1 MPIPV
6 VMKSAFPTVPP
17 KPIYPLPLP
26 FDPQPY
32 PNENAPP
39 AIINFADIEEYPPPY
54 TGHPG
59 KIFSNNS
66 GFLPPGYLV
75 CDGSAISRT
84 DYAVLY
90 KIIGAYYGEGDGYS
104 TFNIP
109 QIENVENLNL
119 VYMIKY
125 LLCADELPSCPITSN
140 TPLPPSIN
148 LQVLP
153 FPFSYIPAVGTILNN
168 TLVYVP
174 NGYLACDGSAVAI
187 ETYNYLY
194 DMIGTY
200 YGKGDGETTF
210 NLPNLI
216 GPTDPPAKYIIRY
229 DVQIIPCVSVTPNL
243 QVSGLQ
249 LDLQG
254 VNIT

>member
-6 VMKSAFPTVPP
+6 VMNAVRPTAAPR
-17 KPIYPLPLP
+17 PIYPLELP
-26 FDPQPY
+26 FDPLPC
-32 PNENAPP
+32 PNENPPP
-39 AIINFADIEEYPPPY
+39 AVINMEDIVEYPPPH

-59 KIFSNNS
+59 KIFSNTS

-90 KIIGAYYGEGDGYS
+90 KIIGTYYGEGDGYS

-109 QIENVENLNL
+109 QLENMENLNL

-125 LLCADELPSCPITSN
+125 QLCADELPPCPVTIH
-140 TPLPPSIN
+140 TPLPPSTAMQI
-148 LQVLP
+148 LP
-153 FPFSYIPAVGTILNN
+153 FPLSYIPAVGTVLVN
-168 TLVYVP
+168 TLPYVP

-194 DMIGTY
+194 EMIGTY
-200 YGKGDGETTF
+200 YGSSSDETTF
-210 NLPNLI
+210 ILPNLI
-216 GPTDPPAKYIIRY
+216 TPTDPPAKYIIRY
-229 DVQIIPCVSVTPNL
+229 DVQIIPCVTVTPQL

>member
-6 VMKSAFPTVPP
+6 VMKSVIATVPP
-17 KPIYPLPLP
+17 RPMYPLELP
-26 FDPQPY
+26 FNPQPY

-39 AIINFADIEEYPPPY
+39 AVINLADIQEYPPPH

-66 GFLPPGYLV
+66 GFLPSGYLI

-90 KIIGAYYGEGDGYS
+90 KIIGTYYGEGDGHS

-109 QIENVENLNL
+109 QLENMENLNL

-125 LLCADELPSCPITSN
+125 QLCADELPPCPVSVN
-140 TPLPPSIN
+140 TPLPPCTS
-148 LQVLP
+148 LQILP
-153 FPFSYIPAVGTILNN
+153 FPLSYIPAVGTVLSN

-174 NGYLACDGSAVAI
+174 NGYLACNGSTVAI
-187 ETYNYLY
+187 DTYHYLY
-194 DMIGTY
+194 EMIGTY
-200 YGKGDGETTF
+200 YGNGDGKTTF
-210 NLPNLI
+210 HLPNLI
-216 GPTDPPAKYIIRY
+216 TPADPPAKYIIRY
-229 DVQIIPCVSVTPNL
+229 DMQVIPCVSVTPNL
-243 QVSGLQ
+243 QISGLQ